1 MFITVSWWL
10 ESTQTVVWK
19 LLLLFLPNEHAMII
33 KMFSNYLYSCLSV
46 WREKLLS
53 AVDGRIKIGSKY

>member
-1 MFITVSWWL
+1 MAGKYTDCGMEAIIAV
-10 ESTQTVVWK
+10 
-19 LLLLFLPNEHAMII
+19 LPNEHAMII